1 MTNVKEGNR
10 KEYLLEYDESD
21 IRLESGIKVPVV
33 RDCPP
38 DVVVYG
44 GDRTELY
51 VGPDGFSWNYMVDG
65 ERKRAQN
72 IDYDWKP
79 SAKSPKEPLHPL
91 SPVGAPNRSIE
102 SLPVAGAQEGTQ
114 KEVIG
119 NIEYYLD
126 CDVIPDRLIVYEWIF
141 RVKIEDGLY
150 YQQPW
155 PDSQTTLDLTHGMP
169 VTLSLKPERLY
180 EIVAVW
186 DGGNLEKN
194 GFSGEAQYLLET
206 KAVQAVN

>member
-1 MTNVKEGNR
+1 MTERISDIVPLLHTNQYNCGGESYLSNPDAVDRVIMTHVKEGNR

-21 IRLESGIKVPVV
+21 IRLEFGIKVPV
-33 RDCPP
+33 
-38 DVVVYG
+38 
-44 GDRTELY
+44 
-51 VGPDGFSWNYMVDG
+51 
-65 ERKRAQN
+65 
-72 IDYDWKP
+72 
-79 SAKSPKEPLHPL
+79 
-91 SPVGAPNRSIE
+91 GAPQRSID
-102 SLPVAGAQEGTQ
+102 SLPVAGTQEETQKGTQ

-126 CDVIPDRLIVYEWIF
+126 CDVIPDRLIVYEWLF